1 MQKAYRLFCQKL
13 PKDLPLPLHLGV
25 TEAGDSTAG
34 RSKSIVGIAPLLLDG
49 LGDTIRVSLA
59 EDSANE
65 ILFAKK
71 FLKYFEKYKANQQ
84 SKLQGISPSKFDR
97 LKFDQLKFYQAKLES
112 YRVQNTPF
120 SFKTKKL
127 YLGDASYVKVGIP
140 EKLQIPKIDF
150 F

>member
-1 MQKAYRLFCQKL
+1 M
-13 PKDLPLPLHLGV
+13 
-25 TEAGDSTAG
+25 
-34 RSKSIVGIAPLLLDG
+34 LLDG

-97 LKFDQLKFYQAKLES
+97 SKFDQLKFYQAKLEATV
-112 YRVQNTPF
+112 Y
-120 SFKTKKL
+120 
-127 YLGDASYVKVGIP
+127 
-140 EKLQIPKIDF
+140 KILLF

>member
-1 MQKAYRLFCQKL
+1 M
-13 PKDLPLPLHLGV
+13 PKNLPLPLHLGV

-65 ILFAKK
+65 IIFAKK

-84 SKLQGISPSKFDR
+84 SKSQGISQSKFDL
-97 LKFDQLKFYQAKLES
+97 LKFDQSKFYQAKLES

-120 SFKTKKL
+120 TFQTKKL
-127 YLGDASYVKVGIP
+127 YLGRCELCKSRYSR
-140 EKLQIPKIDF
+140 KIANSQNRF

>member
-1 MQKAYRLFCQKL
+1 MWSRKPSLFCQRL

-49 LGDTIRVSLA
+49 LGDTIGNFRVSLA

-84 SKLQGISPSKFDR
+84 SKLQGSSQ
-97 LKFDQLKFYQAKLES
+97 LKFDQSKFYQAKLES

-120 SFKTKKL
+120 TFQTKKL
-127 YLGDASYVKVGIP
+127 YLGDARC
-140 EKLQIPKIDF
+140 KIGFTETFLSQNAF